1 MSTRSLGVLGKM
13 AKSYGT
19 DRYRLSV
26 ILSLLL
32 IIPIT
37 CIYAAAVNAVDSIV
51 MIAKEPPQIKN
62 DSTSMH

>member
-1 MSTRSLGVLGKM
+1 VHEVLGVLGKM
-13 AKSYGT
+13 AKSYRT

-37 CIYAAAVNAVDSIV
+37 CIYAAAVNAVDDSIV

>member
-1 MSTRSLGVLGKM
+1 LGVLGKM
-13 AKSYGT
+13 AKSYRT

-26 ILSLLL
+26 NLSLLL

-37 CIYAAAVNAVDSIV
+37 CIYAAAAVNAVDSIV